1 MQVVLLE
8 QLSSSHDQQ
17 ACFEPLFLLQ
27 KTLICDIICLRVA
40 HAVRRLCAHPP
51 HAVDGCLPAPRRR
64 APAPTNRFGSASS
77 TARSAPAGPQGTGW
91 SLCQPLSL
99 GWRGGCCRGLRS
111 WHGECHLRNLCTAF
125 QDVAQTCLLSPY
137 LRKCARAAGLLG
149 WGRCVCMEFADMQL
163 YSVFRAGRTSASSEP
178 GASLLGWILHR
189 ANHSYTAPGSLLA
202 WIHPDSETE

>member
-64 APAPTNRFGSASS
+64 APAPTNGFGSASS
-77 TARSAPAGPQGTGW
+77 TARSAQAGPRGQAGPSA
-91 SLCQPLSL
+91 SLFR
-99 GWRGGCCRGLRS
+99 WDGGEGAAAGCAAGMVSAISEISAPRS
-111 WHGECHLRNLCTAF
+111 RTWHRHAF
-125 QDVAQTCLLSPY
+125 CLLI
-137 LRKCARAAGLLG
+137 CENAR
-149 WGRCVCMEFADMQL
+149 GRLACWVGVGVSVWYFADMQL

>member
-40 HAVRRLCAHPP
+40 HAVRRLCALLP

-77 TARSAPAGPQGTGW
+77 TARSAQAGPRGQAGPSA
-91 SLCQPLSL
+91 SLFRWDGGEGAAAGCAAGMVSAISEISAPRSRTWHRHAFCLL
-99 GWRGGCCRGLRS
+99 ICENARGRLACWVGVGVS
-111 WHGECHLRNLCTAF
+111 VWNL
-125 QDVAQTCLLSPY
+125 QTCNFILCSEL
-137 LRKCARAAGLLG
+137 AGH
-149 WGRCVCMEFADMQL
+149 Q
-163 YSVFRAGRTSASSEP
+163 P
-178 GASLLGWILHR
+178 
-189 ANHSYTAPGSLLA
+189 APSQ
-202 WIHPDSETE
+202 EQVY